1 MRTFDLTPLLRST
14 IGFDRVSRLMDAA
27 LHMDESALSYPP
39 YNIEKVAENEYR
51 LTMAVAGF
59 GEDDL
64 EVTAT
69 EDTLE
74 VTGRIKREDESKS
87 PYLHRGIGTRAFK
100 RRFEL
105 ADHIK
110 VVGAALDKGL
120 LHIELKREIPEEM
133 RPRTVK
139 IERRPAAKVI
149 EKKAA

>member
-1 MRTFDLTPLLRST
+1 MHTLDLTPLLRST
-14 IGFDRVSRLMDAA
+14 IGFDRISRLMDAA
-27 LHMDESALSYPP
+27 IHMDESALSYPP
-39 YNIEKVAENEYR
+39 YNIEKVGENEYR

-69 EDTLE
+69 EGTLE
-74 VTGRIKREDESKS
+74 ITGRVKREDERK
-87 PYLHRGIGTRAFK
+87 PAYLHRGIGTRAFK

-105 ADHIK
+105 ADHIT

-120 LHIELKREIPEEM
+120 LHIELKREIPEEL
-133 RPRTVK
+133 RPHTIK
-139 IERRPAAKVI
+139 IEREPVAKAI